1 MRRLI
6 SLIVVLLGL
15 TACGGKPDLAPAATP
30 GSPHP
35 YQTAT
40 PAPTPFVVTSIPPLT
55 EVVLPTPTPFTYTV
69 VAGDTLSGI
78 ATRFNVRLDD
88 LVAANPGVSPAA
100 LQIGTVLKI
109 PVGGNTPGEL
119 TPTPVPLTILQA
131 RCWPT
136 AEGGRWCFALVQNN
150 YAETIENLSVQFT
163 LLGDSGQEV
172 GSQVAFGLLNIL
184 PAGRA
189 MPIAAF
195 FPPPVSLVPAQ
206 ACPRQS
212 GVQAAEVTP
221 RAQILTA
228 IRLPADDSRYLPIAL
243 QNVLVSVDWSGRTA
257 RVIGHAMPVMLDGRV
272 NTLWIL
278 GAAYDAYGNVVGLR
292 RWESTMPVA
301 GGVSLAFDFTVSS
314 VGPPIDHVDLLVEA
328 KP

>member
-1 MRRLI
+1 
-6 SLIVVLLGL
+6 
-15 TACGGKPDLAPAATP
+15 
-30 GSPHP
+30 
-35 YQTAT
+35 
-40 PAPTPFVVTSIPPLT
+40 
-55 EVVLPTPTPFTYTV
+55 
-69 VAGDTLSGI
+69 
-78 ATRFNVRLDD
+78 
-88 LVAANPGVSPAA
+88 
-100 LQIGTVLKI
+100 
-109 PVGGNTPGEL
+109 
-119 TPTPVPLTILQA
+119 LTILQA

-206 ACPRQS
+206 
-212 GVQAAEVTP
+212 VQAAEVAP

-278 GAAYDAYGNVVGLR
+278 GAAYDAYGNVVGVR